1 MLLLCGSIIGGC
13 RRSSETQPPSDP
25 GSGKSWFTDV
35 TTRTG
40 LNFAYDTGAT
50 GKLYFPEI
58 MAAGVALFD
67 YDRDGDL
74 DLYLTNGNHELPM
87 VTPSENIRN
96 RLYRQEPDGR
106 FVDVTAVSGLG
117 DGGYGMGVALGDID
131 NDGDTD
137 VFLSNY
143 GLDRLYRNEGN
154 GTFVDITDRA
164 GVHIEG
170 WSCSASF
177 LDMDRDGY
185 LDLYVTRY
193 VEFDPGSPC
202 SDGAGR
208 PSYCGPTGPPPV
220 TDVLL
225 RNNGDGTFADVSAQ
239 AGIGATAA
247 AGLGVV
253 CADFDDDGWI
263 DIYVANDGYANFLWL
278 NQKNG
283 TFRDDALI
291 LGVALDMN
299 GHAEAGMGVTAA
311 DFDNDLDLDLF
322 MTHLRQESNTLYRN
336 LGRSRGFNDA
346 GSESGLA
353 VSSVP
358 YTGFGT
364 AGLDVELDGDLDIVV
379 VNGRVLRGDPR
390 PGVTLA
396 PPWDRYA
403 EPNLF
408 YLNDGS
414 GHFTALET
422 EAAALRDPIEVSRG
436 LAVGDLD
443 GDGDL
448 DIVIT
453 NLHSAA
459 RIYRNDAPRQGHWLG
474 VRAIDPR
481 LKRDALGATV
491 DLVCGDLRQRRVIS
505 SAFSYLSASEP
516 IAHFGMGPATQIDYV
531 DIRWPDGFHERFT
544 DVGID
549 RLVRLERGAGRPRP

>member
-1 MLLLCGSIIGGC
+1 MADTSTKG
-13 RRSSETQPPSDP
+13 
-25 GSGKSWFTDV
+25 SWFTDI
-35 TTRTG
+35 TENAG
-40 LNFAYDTGAT
+40 LDFAYDTGAT

-58 MAAGVALFD
+58 MAGGVALFD
-67 YDRDGDL
+67 YDGDGDL
-74 DLYLTNGNHELPM
+74 DLYLTNGNHQLPRI
-87 VTPSENIRN
+87 TPSADIRN
-96 RLYRQEPDGR
+96 QLYRQEPDGR
-106 FVDVTAVSGLG
+106 FVDVTTASGLG

-131 NDGDTD
+131 NDGDID

-143 GLDRLYRNEGN
+143 GLDRLYRNEGD

-164 GVHIEG
+164 GIHVEG

-185 LDLYVTRY
+185 LDLYITRY

-208 PSYCGPTGPPPV
+208 PSYCGPTGPPPL

-225 RNNGDGTFADVSAQ
+225 RNNGDATFTDVSTST
-239 AGIGATAA
+239 GIGATAA

-253 CADFDDDGWI
+253 CADFDEDGWI
-263 DIYVANDGYANFLWL
+263 DIYVANDGYANFLWI
-278 NQKNG
+278 NRHDG

-336 LGRSRGFNDA
+336 LGPAKGFNDA
-346 GSESGLA
+346 GNNSGLA
-353 VSSVP
+353 ASSVP

-364 AGLDVELDGDLDIVV
+364 AALDVELDGDLDIVV
-379 VNGRVLRGDPR
+379 VNGRVLRGDL
-390 PGVTLA
+390 LA
-396 PPWDRYA
+396 NVALPLPWSRYA

-408 YLNDGS
+408 YRNDGS
-414 GHFTALET
+414 GRFTSLAT
-422 EAAALRDPIEVSRG
+422 EAAALCDPIEVSRG

-443 GDGDL
+443 NDGDL
-448 DIVIT
+448 DIVVT
-453 NLHSAA
+453 NLHSPA
-459 RIYRNDAPRQGHWLG
+459 RIYRNDAPRQGHWLA

-505 SAFSYLSASEP
+505 SAFGYLSASEP
-516 IAHFGMGPATQIDYV
+516 IAHFGLGKATQIDHV
-531 DIRWPDGFHERFT
+531 EIRWPDGSHEQFT

-549 RLVRLERGAGRPRP
+549 RLVRLQRGAGRQRP